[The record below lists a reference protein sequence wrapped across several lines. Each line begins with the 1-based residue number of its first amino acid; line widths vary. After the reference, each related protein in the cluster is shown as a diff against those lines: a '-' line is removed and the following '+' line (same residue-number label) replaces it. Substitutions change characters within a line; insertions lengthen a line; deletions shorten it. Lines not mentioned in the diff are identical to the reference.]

1 MIQGIYSLKKPF
13 NLKVFYIHKKLSKK
27 IFLEIPDLYDFAEV
41 HYKPFK
47 SHDKGMY
54 FQMLREKC

>member
-1 MIQGIYSLKKPF
+1 MYFIYISNYL
-13 NLKVFYIHKKLSKK
+13 KK
-27 IFLEIPDLYDFAEV
+27 IFLEIPDLYDFAEL